1 QAMVLSSSKSCD
13 TAYLSRIDTAYW
25 CQNHYFPGHN
35 LKKDTPGLD
44 VATVDATRGR
54 PMSREV
60 VYGIK
65 DVWDDMVRD
74 MEERSPTIVRNSVF
88 SEVTTII
95 DLTSLYGVV
104 VYDLNFDDVP
114 NAQQSFMANILSYG
128 SDVLTEVNNQDNMD
142 NNMINQVV
150 QAMPSFEQS
159 SVVNHSETEIT
170 SDSNI
175 IPYFQYVIES
185 QQTAV

>member
-1 QAMVLSSSKSCD
+1 MESSGYGVLYLPSCD
-13 TAYLSRIDTAYW
+13 WNIHKPPLNTAYRSFWIRRIDRASHKVDQSIIYGVSAIVDMTFTS
-25 CQNHYFPGHN
+25 NYFPGHN

-95 DLTSLYGVV
+95 DLTSLC
-104 VYDLNFDDVP
+104 N
-114 NAQQSFMANILSYG
+114 S
-128 SDVLTEVNNQDNMD
+128 
-142 NNMINQVV
+142 
-150 QAMPSFEQS
+150 
-159 SVVNHSETEIT
+159 
-170 SDSNI
+170 
-175 IPYFQYVIES
+175 
-185 QQTAV
+185 